1 MLNINQAVASTFSSF
16 SLRNHKTLF
25 FNIKK
30 RDYIREIIWPNLNT
44 LISDNDIVGSTNNIS
59 ILISS
64 FIMMNIVSEKIIKP
78 EKLNLRR
85 VHACRIAQ
93 IITLISISQSIAF
106 SD

>member
-1 MLNINQAVASTFSSF
+1 
-16 SLRNHKTLF
+16 
-25 FNIKK
+25 
-30 RDYIREIIWPNLNT
+30 
-44 LISDNDIVGSTNNIS
+44 
-59 ILISS
+59 
-64 FIMMNIVSEKIIKP
+64 MMNIVSEKIIKP